1 MNIIKPPYVPALLL
15 ALSETRLFPEI
26 LHCIALPLFP
36 IMYLPAGFLG
46 VTGNV
51 QIISPTTYPEEAT
64 ISTSSMYSNPNLCS
78 VV

>member
-1 MNIIKPPYVPALLL
+1 MNIINPPYVPALLL

-26 LHCIALPLFP
+26 LHCIAFPLFP
-36 IMYLPAGFLG
+36 TRHLPAVFLG

-51 QIISPTTYPEEAT
+51 QIISPTMYPEEAT